1 MDKITFKDYPDTTT
15 PVSADNLNQVQTNV
29 ENAINGVSATVPEV
43 VNEETTSTTK
53 VYCTSYINNEIN
65 TLNNKIDDLQ
75 YCVATITSAQT
86 ISSNYKVNLNSIDRS
101 SGNFSLSN
109 GGIVIGEGINTIR
122 VSGSI
127 FIDGWAGGS
136 NYLWG
141 QIKKNNTMI
150 STSISGSTSSYL
162 SATMSSTIISVEQGD
177 FITLIAD
184 AGAGGSLRSGSANT
198 FLCVEKIN

>member
-1 MDKITFKDYPDTTT
+1 MAYVKTIWENLPSENT
-15 PVSADNLNQVQTNV
+15 PINASNLNKMEEGIYQNSMDIENKLVDNYSTDTNKGY
-29 ENAINGVSATVPEV
+29 NCN
-43 VNEETTSTTK
+43 
-53 VYCTSYINNEIN
+53 YINNVVN
-65 TLNNKIDDLQ
+65 DLQ

-101 SGNFSLSN
+101 SGNFTLSN

-122 VSGSI
+122 VSGSV
-127 FIDGWAGGS
+127 FVDSWAGGS

-150 STSISGSTSSYL
+150 STSISGSASSYL